1 MAEEPGE
8 DRATGLGGT
17 MSGLN
22 LGSQGMRESR
32 SGEWSL
38 ALIDTKRFGKIK

>member
-1 MAEEPGE
+1 MAGEPGE
-8 DRATGLGGT
+8 DRATGLGT